1 MPFLMTSMLIGLA
14 AVSIPIIIHLLHRQR
29 TTPVQW
35 GAMQFLQESPLQLK
49 RRKKVDHWLLMLLRM
64 AVIALLVMALARPLL
79 IEGQYNPLS
88 SNLATDI
95 GVVVDRSLST
105 GRRSGDAT
113 AYDRGVAAVAE
124 LAKTMRPNDTLTVVL
139 AEHRP
144 QPQSIRLA
152 PARAAEAANKL
163 KEMGP
168 GMSDASIPDAVQA
181 ARELIAEGRNA
192 RKMILVV
199 SDEQR
204 NNWGIDNNSAWQLA
218 LGERAA
224 GGAGDRG
231 VKMYALGVTPDNTA
245 SDVAV
250 GDVAITPS
258 LVGLNRPATVTATIT
273 NSGPAPVK
281 GVHVQMHV
289 DGKLT
294 DARPLDDLPAG
305 EARTV
310 RFDHT
315 FAEPGSHHVK
325 IRADVTD
332 ALEADNEAYVAA
344 NVWERLPVLVI
355 DGQLTSAGDFRSSQ
369 FLRAA
374 MQPVEASQDDKTLV
388 QPEIVSVTD
397 ASAKDLDRFAVVV
410 VNDAPGLPTE
420 LLNRLAAYARGG
432 RAVWFI
438 FGPRAE
444 QSFIARDLGEAGL
457 FLAAVKGRHL
467 PGDAVAAAGAPPGAT
482 TNPAGGGAGIEVKD
496 PRNPMVQL
504 ITAAERNTLAGA
516 VTRGWWSIVPES
528 NDARVVLATQTGDPL
543 VIERPIGNSG
553 GRVALWL
560 TSVDAKWN
568 NWPVMPNFVP
578 LVNETLYH
586 LASGQTRG
594 LENRRL
600 NAGQEIVWAGQPLP
614 VEGGPAAPPPDP
626 SAKAAPPPPPV
637 PVVQRITVA
646 RPDGSTAEVSPRTSN
661 GRQVLSYND
670 TFLPGLYALRFDKT
684 EVPQPVYYG
693 VGIDRRELDATALAA
708 GDHKWLADRGYLER
722 RLENPGELASAVGA
736 VNKGSELWPILAV
749 VLLAS
754 LLFETFM
761 TWRLMRHQN
770 QVDVAASGL
779 PGAVAAA

>member
-64 AVIALLVMALARPLL
+64 AVIALLVLALARPLL
-79 IEGQYNPLS
+79 IEGKHNPLGNS
-88 SNLATDI
+88 LATDI

-105 GRRSGDAT
+105 GRRSGDQT
-113 AYDRGVAAVAE
+113 VYDRSVAAVAE
-124 LAKTMRPNDTLTVVL
+124 LAKSMKPNDTLTVVL

-152 PARAAEAANKL
+152 PARAAEAAGKL

-218 LGERAA
+218 LGERGA

-231 VKMYALGVTPDNTA
+231 VKMYALAVTPDNTA
-245 SDVAV
+245 SDVAI
-250 GDVAITPS
+250 GDVTISPS
-258 LVGLNRPATVTATIT
+258 LVGLNRPATVTATVT
-273 NSGPAPVK
+273 NSGPAEVK
-281 GVHVQMHV
+281 AIHVQMHV
-289 DGKLT
+289 DGKLM
-294 DARPLDDLPAG
+294 DARPLDALPAG
-305 EARTV
+305 EARTI

-315 FAEPGSHHVK
+315 FDAPGSHHIR

-344 NVWERLPVLVI
+344 NVWERLPVLII

-388 QPEIVSVTD
+388 QPKIVSVTD
-397 ASAKDLDRFAVVV
+397 ASAEKLEDFAVVV

-420 LLNRLAAYARGG
+420 LLNRLTDYAKGG

-438 FGPRAE
+438 FGARAE
-444 QSFIARDLGEAGL
+444 QSFIARDIGEAGL
-457 FLAAVKGRHL
+457 FLASVKGQHQ
-467 PGDAVAAAGAPPGAT
+467 PGDAVAAAAGGGGNPT
-482 TNPAGGGAGIEVKD
+482 TNPSAGSGIEVKD

-504 ITAAERNTLAGA
+504 ITASERNTLTGA
-516 VTRGWWSIVPES
+516 VTRGWWSITPES
-528 NDARVVLATQTGDPL
+528 NDARVVLATQGGDPL
-543 VIERPIGNSG
+543 IIERPIGNSG

-560 TSVDAKWN
+560 TSADAKWN

-600 NAGQEIVWAGQPLP
+600 NAGQEIVWAGPEEPL
-614 VEGGPAAPPPDP
+614 
-626 SAKAAPPPPPV
+626 
-637 PVVQRITVA
+637 VQTVA
-646 RPDGSTAEVSPRTSN
+646 ITRPDGAKVELAPRVSN
-661 GRQVLSYND
+661 GRSVLSYND

-684 EVPQPVYYG
+684 EIPQPVYYG
-693 VGIDRRELDATALAA
+693 VGVDRRELDAAALAA
-708 GDHKWLADRGYLER
+708 SDHKWLADRGYLER
-722 RLENPGELASAVGA
+722 RLENPSELASAVGA

-749 VLLAS
+749 ILLAS

-761 TWRLMRHQN
+761 TWRLMRHQS
-770 QVDVAASGL
+770 QVDVAAAGL
-779 PGAVAAA
+779 PGAIASA

>member
-35 GAMQFLQESPLQLK
+35 GAMQFLLESPLQLK

-64 AVIALLVMALARPLL
+64 AVIALLVLALARPLL
-79 IEGQYNPLS
+79 IEGKHNPLGNS
-88 SNLATDI
+88 LATDI

-113 AYDRGVAAVAE
+113 VYDRGVAAVAE
-124 LAKTMRPNDTLTVVL
+124 LAKSMRPNDTLTVVL

-152 PARAAEAANKL
+152 PGRAGEVANKL
-163 KEMGP
+163 KELGP

-231 VKMYALGVTPDNTA
+231 VKMYALGVTPDTSA

-250 GDVAITPS
+250 GEVTISPS
-258 LVGLNRPATVTATIT
+258 LVGLNRPVTVTATIT
-273 NSGPAPVK
+273 NSGPAEVK

-289 DGKLT
+289 DGKLM
-294 DARPLDDLPAG
+294 DGRPLDTLPAG
-305 EARTV
+305 EARTI

-344 NVWERLPVLVI
+344 NVWERLPVLII

-388 QPEIVSVTD
+388 QPKIVSVTD
-397 ASAKDLDRFAVVV
+397 AAAEKLEDYAVVV
-410 VNDAPGLPTE
+410 VNDAPGLPTD
-420 LLNRLAAYARGG
+420 LLNRLTDYARGG

-457 FLAAVKGRHL
+457 FLASVKGRHL
-467 PGDAVAAAGAPPGAT
+467 PGDAVAGPGGAPT
-482 TNPAGGGAGIEVKD
+482 TSPSGGGTGIEVKD

-504 ITAAERNTLAGA
+504 ITAAERNTLSGA
-516 VTRGWWSIVPES
+516 VTRGWWSITPES
-528 NDARVVLATQTGDPL
+528 NDARVVLATAGGDPL
-543 VIERPIGNSG
+543 IIERPIGNSG

-560 TSVDAKWN
+560 TSADAKWN

-600 NAGQEIVWAGQPLP
+600 NAGQEIVWAGPELPL
-614 VEGGPAAPPPDP
+614 
-626 SAKAAPPPPPV
+626 
-637 PVVQRITVA
+637 VQNVSIT
-646 RPDGSTAEVSPRTSN
+646 RPDNSKVQVAPRVSN
-661 GRQVLSYND
+661 GRSVLSYND

-693 VGIDRRELDATALAA
+693 VGIDRRELDATALAPS
-708 GDHKWLADRGYLER
+708 DHKWLAERGYLER
-722 RLENPGELASAVGA
+722 RLETPGELASAVGT

-749 VLLAS
+749 ILLAS

-761 TWRLMRHQN
+761 TWRLMRHQT
-770 QVDVAASGL
+770 QVDVAAAGM
-779 PGAVAAA
+779 PAAIASA